1 MRGLKT
7 AITAVA
13 VVAATGSSGAD
24 RQGLTPVDMSF
35 EQAVDDYNFTSI
47 FDAPIQYMPK
57 ECAFDFI
64 RRAANQ
70 TRKERVLGYVPGKLV
85 LLGKGTDSSG
95 SVKANMVR
103 LAPFR
108 SKRN

>member
-57 ECAFDFI
+57 
-64 RRAANQ
+64 
-70 TRKERVLGYVPGKLV
+70 
-85 LLGKGTDSSG
+85 
-95 SVKANMVR
+95 
-103 LAPFR
+103 
-108 SKRN
+108 